1 MFILIQDKKVPCSKI
16 WSVPM
21 EVSVTSKNED
31 AVPFKISSSINPE
44 TTVGVFYSQLKEKL
58 QDQQNRLNEHLTS
71 QLNNQPVTVE
81 EELSSE
87 SEQEEESE

>member
-1 MFILIQDKKVPCSKI
+1 
-16 WSVPM
+16 M
-21 EVSVTSKNED
+21 EVSVTSRNED
-31 AVPFKISSSINPE
+31 GVPFKISSSINPE
-44 TTVGVFYSQLKEKL
+44 TTVGVFYSKLKEKL